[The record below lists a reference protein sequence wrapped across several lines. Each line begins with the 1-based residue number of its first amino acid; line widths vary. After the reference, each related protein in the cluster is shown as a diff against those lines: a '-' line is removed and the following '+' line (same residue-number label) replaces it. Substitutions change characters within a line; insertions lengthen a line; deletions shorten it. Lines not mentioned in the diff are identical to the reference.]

1 MPTPDSSALP
11 PVLTKNQMRN
21 LQRRR
26 NSKLLKS
33 AVQFATEHA
42 SVTTAENLKL
52 VKQTRYLTSALDA
65 AKKTA
70 DAFAKNADVA
80 KTDKRIVQRT
90 LDNVTKQLVD
100 KNKTIQTLQFRARE
114 SARLERSISHDRAA
128 AFVQDPSNQP

>member
-1 MPTPDSSALP
+1 MPPPDSSAPP
-11 PVLTKNQMRN
+11 PVLTKNQKRN

-26 NSKLLKS
+26 NAKLLKS

-42 SVTTAENLKL
+42 SVTTAQNIKL
-52 VKQTRYLTSALDA
+52 VKQTRYLTSELDA

-80 KTDKRIVQRT
+80 KIDKRIVQRT

-100 KNKTIQTLQFRARE
+100 KNRTIKTLQFRVQE